1 MLCSAVM
8 SPHLLLYEDEHLVLQ
23 KATGEAIL
31 IARRKA
37 TLPPPD
43 TILGFVGITRRAF
56 AGIDRSRHAMLVDL
70 RAATLRT
77 AAELSGPLQAFRVE
91 LWRDVVAI
99 ADLVVTPL
107 ATLQTQRYALESRRP
122 VCAFSGEAEA
132 LAWLRDRLMDLRQ
145 PRRR

>member
-1 MLCSAVM
+1 M
-8 SPHLLLYEDEHLVLQ
+8 SPHLLLHEDEHLVLQ

-37 TLPPPD
+37 TQPSPE
-43 TILGFVGITRRAF
+43 TVLGFVGITRRAF
-56 AGIDRSRHAMLVDL
+56 SGIDRSRHAMLVDL
-70 RAATLRT
+70 RAPTLRT
-77 AAELSGPLQAFRVE
+77 AAELSGPLQAFREE

-107 ATLQTQRYALESRRP
+107 GALQSQRFALESRRP
-122 VCAFSGEAEA
+122 VRTFSGESEA
-132 LAWLRDRLMDLRQ
+132 LAWLRDRLIDLRQ